1 LTLPMSESGKAT
13 APLIRGLVAAA
24 WLSGFG
30 PAAAFP
36 LAAGL
41 PHAEP
46 QPTLLVPAR
55 HHHHHHWRYR
65 YSRSGQYDSS
75 EVQPPGPASE
85 VPSPSTSLSTAPGPA
100 ATSPSAAENGDSAGA
115 AAKPSIRWVNPGRTA
130 R

>member
-1 LTLPMSESGKAT
+1 MGQSGKAT
-13 APLIRGLVAAA
+13 APLIGGLVAAA

-55 HHHHHHWRYR
+55 HHHHHHHHWRYR
-65 YSRSGQYDSS
+65 YSRSGQYDPS
-75 EVQPPGPASE
+75 EVQPPGPGSE
-85 VPSPSTSLSTAPGPA
+85 VPSPSTSVSTAPGVA
-100 ATSPSAAENGDSAGA
+100 ATSLHRGKRRFCWRRSKAVDPVG
-115 AAKPSIRWVNPGRTA
+115 
-130 R
+130 